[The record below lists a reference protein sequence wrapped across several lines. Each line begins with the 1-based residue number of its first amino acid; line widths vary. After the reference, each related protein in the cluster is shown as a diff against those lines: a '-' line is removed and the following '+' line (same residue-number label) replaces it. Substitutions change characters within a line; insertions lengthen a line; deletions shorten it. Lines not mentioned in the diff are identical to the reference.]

1 MQAKVGIHWFDQED
15 IHWSAYKQGNSILG
29 SLISNRTVNE
39 IMGFNKSF
47 FSSAY
52 TTLFPYMLLFVV

>member
-29 SLISNRTVNE
+29 SLE
-39 IMGFNKSF
+39 FFNI
-47 FSSAY
+47 
-52 TTLFPYMLLFVV
+52 